1 MKKIT
6 GVVASSVVLVAL
18 YAGASCES
26 EAPPLSLSASS
37 SSTGGSDAG
46 TGGAAEGVVSQ
57 SSASDFETDPQ
68 IAAAEGGF
76 LAIVWMGGRGT
87 DATHIGYTLSA
98 DSGASWSEPAQIV
111 SPDGDSL
118 SRPDVTNDRFGNFY
132 LTYLSHRRGSEGGK
146 VYVAKAATGATSFG
160 APVVVSEPDTH
171 GIYDTPRISRTRTG
185 MFLVAYTQI
194 INGISSLV
202 SATSKDAEE
211 WTRVFVAPDDDRHR
225 VMPYPCAAR
234 VAGST
239 PGRTWI
245 AHLREARLLVRW
257 SDDDGVTWPGENA
270 VDDDVQGRVA
280 HPPTCVAQG
289 DEIWITYGIS
299 NDGQAKPSRPRRL
312 VAIRTAYS
320 SDGGENFELHAPVHD
335 PEAAAY
341 FGIPQTAIEDSDA
354 VNLIYYTGQ
363 GFNDGVG
370 TFRRARWTLAALAAQ
385 ADAGVPD
392 GGELGL
398 SSALVQSPITFAA
411 SRESRKWVGDHV
423 GLVFQEGK
431 IYGSF
436 VDNSDGYSHIRFS
449 PLNNK

>member
-26 EAPPLSLSASS
+26 EAPPLSLTASS
-37 SSTGGSDAG
+37 SSAGGSDAG
-46 TGGAAEGVVSQ
+46 TGGASEGIVSQ
-57 SSASDFETDPQ
+57 SSASDFETDPR
-68 IAAAEGGF
+68 IAAAEGGG
-76 LAIVWMGGRGT
+76 LAIVWMGGRGA
-87 DATHIGYTLSA
+87 DATHIGYTLSP
-98 DSGASWSEPAQIV
+98 DGGATWSDPAQIV

-132 LTYLSHRRGSEGGK
+132 VTYLSHRRGSEGGK
-146 VYVAKAATGATSFG
+146 VYVAKAATGATTFG
-160 APVVVSEPDTH
+160 DPVVVSEPDTN
-171 GIYDTPRISRTRTG
+171 GIHDTPRISRTRTG
-185 MFLVAYTQI
+185 MYLVVYTQI
-194 INGISSLV
+194 INGISAIV

-211 WTRVFVAPDDDRHR
+211 WTRVVVTADDRHR
-225 VMPYPCAAR
+225 VMPYACAAR

-239 PGRTWI
+239 PGRTWLT
-245 AHLREARLLVRW
+245 HLRESRVLVTW
-257 SDDDGVTWPGENA
+257 SDDDGVTWPGERG
-270 VDDDVQGRVA
+270 VDDDAQGRVA

-289 DEIWITYGIS
+289 DEIWITYGLT

-312 VAIRTAYS
+312 VEIRTAHS
-320 SDGGENFELHAPVHD
+320 IDGGETFELHAPVHD
-335 PEAAAY
+335 PEAAPY
-341 FGIPQTAIEDSDA
+341 FGVPQTALEDSDA

-370 TFRRARWTLAALAAQ
+370 TFRRARWTLETLAAQ
-385 ADAGVPD
+385 ADAGAPD

-423 GLVFQEGK
+423 GLVWEDGK
-431 IYGSF
+431 LYGAF
-436 VDNSDGYSHIRFS
+436 VDNADDYSHIRFS
-449 PLNNK
+449 ALNDQ